1 MKARE
6 GHMEQF
12 EGRANSAPGADC
24 RGRKISWRRQGA
36 VVHYICDPGKCNDMH
51 RIPNPMSP
59 QKGNIAEASL
69 VAYCEEQ
76 LHECEIVALIG

>member
-1 MKARE
+1 
-6 GHMEQF
+6 
-12 EGRANSAPGADC
+12 
-24 RGRKISWRRQGA
+24 
-36 VVHYICDPGKCNDMH
+36 MH